1 MRSGHPFHY
10 LLFLLL
16 LMASWSAPQ
25 ASGSP
30 QESDEIIKDVSNS
43 VSGDLAGK
51 AWPGD
56 TIQLKVVRLLKR
68 LQIQVRIMSFE
79 NGQAKIR
86 FEPLKETRVQ
96 IRHYKTGKLLVDH
109 STDKNGI
116 LPDTEARKIGV
127 GTFSVRPITE
137 YPQSP
142 YYYASSFTLNEN
154 DRNKTLDI
162 VMDPSSVVYNAL
174 SGKPVNG
181 AKVALYREDGSLVNG
196 PFEHFSANQN
206 NPAPTGVQW
215 SGGVAHLH
223 KKPLYDLF
231 TGEFQ
236 YQNPEQFFQAKNA
249 KVQALTKNQRFFVN
263 VDFEPN
269 SELAAR
275 FSPITRTQ
283 SEWGGYEQPYRGQSF
298 TLAQDQG
305 VGLQIPLVP
314 LTALKITKMSN
325 KTRASVG
332 DIVAYRIKVE
342 NMSAEDTHPAQ
353 PIMIVDTLPVGL
365 KYLPGT
371 ARLNG
376 QKVEPVQ
383 GGNQLFFD
391 IGNLKAK
398 GSPQRMDQNS
408 VVYMATLATSVVAGQ
423 IYENKALAQIQGITV
438 SNISSAAIRAEMSP
452 FADESLLMG
461 KVFIDANK
469 NGIQDEGEKG
479 VGGVRLVLEDGTI
492 VTTDPDGKYS
502 VPQVRPGR
510 HVIKLDVSTLPF
522 GMVLNTDGSRF
533 LMISRGLV
541 YKQNFGVMWS
551 ENKQ

>member
-1 MRSGHPFHY
+1 MKARRPFHY
-10 LLFLLL
+10 LLLVLL
-16 LMASWSAPQ
+16 LMATCLAPRASWSQ
-25 ASGSP
+25 QSN
-30 QESDEIIKDVSNS
+30 DEIIKDVSNS

-51 AWPGD
+51 AWQGD
-56 TIQLKVVRLLKR
+56 TINLKVVRLLKR
-68 LQIQVRIMSFE
+68 LQIRVRIVSFE
-79 NGQAKIR
+79 NGQAKMR

-96 IRHYKTGKLLVDH
+96 IRHYQSGKLLVDQ
-109 STDKNGI
+109 STDKNGL
-116 LPDTEARKIGV
+116 LPDTETRKIGI
-127 GTFSVRPITE
+127 GTFSVRPITD
-137 YPQSP
+137 YPQAP
-142 YYYASSFTLNEN
+142 YYYASSFTLNED
-154 DRNKTLDI
+154 DRNKTLDMVI
-162 VMDPSSVVYNAL
+162 DPSSVVYNVL

-181 AKVALYREDGSLVNG
+181 AKIALHREDGSLVNG

-206 NPAPTGVQW
+206 NPAPTAVQW
-215 SGGVAHLH
+215 SGGVEQTHE
-223 KKPLYDLF
+223 KPLYDLF
-231 TGEFQ
+231 GGEFQ
-236 YQNPEQFFQAKNA
+236 YRNPEIFFQAQNL
-249 KVQALTKNQRFFVN
+249 KVQALTENQRFFVS
-263 VDFEPN
+263 VDFAPG

-275 FSPITRTQ
+275 FNPITRTQ

-305 VGLQIPLVP
+305 VGLQVPLVP
-314 LTALKITKMSN
+314 LTALKVTKMSN

-376 QKVEPVQ
+376 QKVEPVR

-398 GSPQRMDQNS
+398 GDPQRLDQNS

-438 SNISSAAIRAEMSP
+438 SNVSSAAIRAEMSP
-452 FADESLLMG
+452 FADESLLIG
-461 KVFIDANK
+461 KVFVDANK

-522 GMVLNTDGSRF
+522 GMVVSTDVSRF
-533 LMISRGLV
+533 LMINRGLV
-541 YKQNFGVMWS
+541 YKQNFGVVWS
-551 ENKQ
+551 EDKP